1 MTREE
6 KNKQYCIKFIE
17 NFFKFSMKKKE
28 KIIKKTKRCGGQGA
42 YEFSRFLEEIK
53 DVYDP
58 DTQYKIL
65 EELSD
70 ADWK

>member
-28 KIIKKTKRCGGQGA
+28 KIIKKTKRCGVRGA
-42 YEFSRFLEEIK
+42 YEFSKFLEEIK

-65 EELSD
+65 EGLRDS
-70 ADWK
+70 DWK

>member
-6 KNKQYCIKFIE
+6 KNIQYCIKFIE
-17 NFFKFSMKKKE
+17 SFFKFSMKKKE
-28 KIIKKTKRCGGQGA
+28 KIIKKTKRCGVRGA

-58 DTQYKIL
+58 DKQYKIL
-65 EELSD
+65 EGLRD
-70 ADWK
+70 ANWK